1 MAADLTPRFRRLNSQ
16 TRSIR
21 ENGQIGF
28 SGPFH
33 ATQLW
38 KNIIQAL
45 QTQVEVRP
53 RRLHLR
59 THADCF
65 TGSDAVDAVLSHLMQ
80 DVFFCSNE
88 ISRLKATRL
97 CQAFMEAKV
106 FEPVGTR
113 LFRREKEAT
122 FEDSSCSLY
131 RFLDCDALPGSM
143 KCGNMENETPDVPK
157 GKRKIHR
164 DQLRTF
170 SNPLASEASDRRVER
185 LLRTI
190 NLRPSMPSDRPVAAV
205 SSALP
210 KRVVEE
216 VWKQHTLLQL
226 LQIVE
231 LPVLDGI
238 LTSTAQLEPQER
250 VLLSNCQD
258 LVIPNSF
265 VDKEVIQSLNLP
277 QLDPW
282 LVAAAD
288 CLEHFP
294 DQLIVVA
301 GEHLLQQGGAVAQG
315 GGTLATTKRVLFDII
330 AKHYNG
336 QDRKALISGH
346 YLDIHVAILHLL
358 AEAKPESALS
368 ASQLCLQLMGPG
380 DRDELRRLL
389 SFMATASHPDAC
401 RLHKQTNNQSFVS
414 RTFQKAIVQSKDLS
428 RAQSER
434 LVVFLM
440 DNHERLF
447 KTPASLIKMVSK
459 TLQCL
464 QQGRDLDAIP
474 TFAFCQRVTVQQY
487 EAQRD
492 TATQESLKQLI
503 RNVSLSATLP
513 FKDRRRLM
521 RDFQKHHPVVF
532 LQHFATT
539 IE

>member
-1 MAADLTPRFRRLNSQ
+1 MAADLTPRFRRLTSQ

-21 ENGQIGF
+21 ENGQMGF

-38 KNIIQAL
+38 KNIIHAL

-97 CQAFMEAKV
+97 CQALMEAKV

-122 FEDSSCSLY
+122 FEDSSCSLF
-131 RFLDCDALPGSM
+131 RFLDCDALPGST
-143 KCGNMENETPDVPK
+143 KCGNLENETPDLPK
-157 GKRKIHR
+157 GKRKIHRR

-170 SNPLASEASDRRVER
+170 SNPLASEASDKRVER

-190 NLRPSMPSDRPVAAV
+190 NLRPSMPPDRPVAPV

-238 LTSTAQLEPQER
+238 LTLAAQPDPQER

-265 VDKEVIQSLNLP
+265 VDKEVMQSLNLP

-315 GGTLATTKRVLFDII
+315 DESTKRVLCDII
-330 AKHYNG
+330 AKHYSG

-346 YLDIHVAILHLL
+346 YLDIHMAILHLL
-358 AEAKPESALS
+358 GEAESALS
-368 ASQLCLQLMGPG
+368 ASQLCLRLMGPG

-401 RLHKQTNNQSFVS
+401 RLHKQTDNRSFVS

-434 LVVFLM
+434 LVLFLM

-459 TLQCL
+459 TLQSL

-492 TATQESLKQLI
+492 KTTQESLKQLI

-513 FKDRRRLM
+513 FRERRRLM
-521 RDFQKHHPVVF
+521 RDFQKHHPIVF